1 LLHFQGVRAFVKGP
15 SADENLGMVTI
26 FDIPI
31 RPAPDVLDQPQVQTR
46 QWRLL
51 RYGDHH
57 FLMCQRVGAST
68 VRVTTPIQSM
78 NPASMTVQTGSGRVY
93 ELLGPPSDDPAF
105 LADVQLNLKLS
116 GLQGVTDVSLQIY
129 AEIKRVCGRM
139 NIPIHTAWRMLWD
152 TQKNQ
157 LILFALISATEAQ
170 FSFAI
175 TQIEV
180 ANRALIDEGG
190 WRYLLRCGP
199 NDDPDTGRVRKMD
212 MAMEIIKDDAEDM
225 TDAIW
230 SLMT

>member
-15 SADENLGMVTI
+15 SADENLEMAI
-26 FDIPI
+26 FFDIPI
-31 RPAPDVLDQPQVQTR
+31 RPAPNVLDQPRVQTR

-129 AEIKRVCGRM
+129 AEIKRVCERM
-139 NIPIHTAWRMLWD
+139 NIAIDTVWRILWD
-152 TQKNQ
+152 TQKDQ
-157 LILFALISATEAQ
+157 LIIFALISATEAQ
-170 FSFAI
+170 FSAAI
-175 TQIEV
+175 TRIDV
-180 ANRALIDEGG
+180 ADRALIDELG
-190 WRYLLRCGP
+190 WRYSLRCAP
-199 NDDPDTGRVRKMD
+199 NDDTDPDRVRQMD
-212 MAMEIIKDDAEDM
+212 RAMEIIKDDAEDM
-225 TDAIW
+225 TEAIW
-230 SLMT
+230 SLMA

>member
-1 LLHFQGVRAFVKGP
+1 
-15 SADENLGMVTI
+15 MVTF

-31 RPAPDVLDQPQVQTR
+31 RPAPNVLDQPRVQTR

-78 NPASMTVQTGSGRVY
+78 NLASMTVQTGSGRVY

-129 AEIKRVCGRM
+129 AEIKRVCERM
-139 NIPIHTAWRMLWD
+139 NIAIDTVWRILWD
-152 TQKNQ
+152 TQKDQ
-157 LILFALISATEAQ
+157 LIIFALISATEAQ
-170 FSFAI
+170 FSAAI
-175 TQIEV
+175 TRIDV
-180 ANRALIDEGG
+180 ADRALIDELG
-190 WRYLLRCGP
+190 WRYSLRCAP
-199 NDDPDTGRVRKMD
+199 NDDTDPDRVRQMD
-212 MAMEIIKDDAEDM
+212 RAMEIIKDDAEDM
-225 TDAIW
+225 TEAIW
-230 SLMT
+230 SLMA